1 MKKMNQSNQ
10 TEVFNKNFIRI
21 ILESWRLKKSFE
33 RAIVFLDY
41 KEQKKNLS
49 KIKWFDNV
57 LQEVM
62 ENSKLKLVNFEG
74 EPFTSGIPATAVNI
88 EDFDSEDELYVK
100 QTIEPTILDEN
111 AAIVHSGSIL
121 VEKV

>member
-111 AAIVHSGSIL
+111 AAIVHSGSII

>member
-1 MKKMNQSNQ
+1 MNQSNQ

-111 AAIVHSGSIL
+111 AAIVHSGSII

>member
-111 AAIVHSGSIL
+111 ASIVHSGSII

>member
-1 MKKMNQSNQ
+1 M
-10 TEVFNKNFIRI
+10 NKNNQNEVLYNNFIKI

-33 RAIVFLDY
+33 RAIALMDY

-49 KIKWFDNV
+49 KIKWFDNI

-74 EPFTSGIPATAVNI
+74 EPFTSGIPAAAVNI
-88 EDFDSEDELYVK
+88 EDFESEDELYVK
-100 QTIEPTILDEN
+100 QTIEPTIIDEN
-111 AAIVHSGSIL
+111 AAIIHSGSII
-121 VEKV
+121 VEKA